1 MSTFRR
7 VSFLASLS
15 SAIFLAAC
23 SSTPVAPAA
32 SAPAPAPAAPAPVA
46 AAPAAAPVP
55 TAVQAKAATPEYLN
69 PESVLFKSRSVYFDF
84 DKYTVKQEGLALLE
98 QHGKFLAANPNV
110 SIKVEGNAD
119 ERGGAEYNLALGQK
133 RADAVVKV
141 LKTFGVKDNQLEAV
155 SFGKEKPKATGHDA
169 ESYAENRRGDLAYP
183 SK

>member
-7 VSFLASLS
+7 VTLLASLS

-32 SAPAPAPAAPAPVA
+32 SAPAAAPAAPAPVA
-46 AAPAAAPVP
+46 EAPAAPVA
-55 TAVQAKAATPEYLN
+55 TTVVAKAAIPDYLN
-69 PESVLFKSRSVYFDF
+69 PDSALYKNRSVFFDF
-84 DKYTVKQEGLALLE
+84 DKYDVKPEGLELLKL
-98 QHGKFLAANPNV
+98 HGAFLAGHPDV

-141 LKTFGVKDNQLEAV
+141 LKTFGVKENQLEAV
-155 SFGKEKPKATGHDA
+155 SYGKEKPKATGHDA
-169 ESYAENRRGDLAYP
+169 ASYAENRRGDLAYP